1 MAFIAL
7 IQRETKKIEMVNL
20 DHIVR
25 VEVANPAPPVAGDL
39 TVADY
44 FASERYLAIFF
55 DGATEARYY
64 VPVDGTGVQSAG
76 ETEEQAIL
84 AGFDLTAARQQKRSK

>member
-7 IQRETKKIEMVNL
+7 RQRETKKIEMVNL

-25 VEVANPAPPVAGDL
+25 VEVANPAPPVADDL

-55 DGATEARYY
+55 ADAAEARYY
-64 VPVDGTGVQSAG
+64 VPVDGAGVQAPS
-76 ETEEQAIL
+76 EKEDTKIL
-84 AGFDLTAARQQKRSK
+84 AGFDLTAVRQQIRAK